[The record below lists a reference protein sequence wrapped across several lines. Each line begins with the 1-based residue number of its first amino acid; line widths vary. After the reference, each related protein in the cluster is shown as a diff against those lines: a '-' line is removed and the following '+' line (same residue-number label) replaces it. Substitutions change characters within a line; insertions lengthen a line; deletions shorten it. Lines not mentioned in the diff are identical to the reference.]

1 MEVLSNK
8 VSAAKMLYKALSNVS
23 VLIINILFVPVTP

>member
-1 MEVLSNK
+1 MEVLYNI
-8 VSAAKMLYKALSNVS
+8 SAAKMLYKALSDLS